1 MVWAMTAR
9 AVRRS
14 VDRDMERAHIDGI
27 DLEYEVRAG
36 GEPVVLIH
44 AGVCADFF
52 APLVDQPALARH
64 TLLRYHR
71 VGYAGSSRVSGPV
84 DFALQAAHCRTLM
97 QHVGIE
103 RAHVVGHSSSASMAL
118 QLALDHPE
126 AVQSLALLDPA
137 RPAAPSAAQREMIR
151 TVVEP
156 ALERYR
162 AGDRAGAID
171 SWMRGTCGPDYRA
184 VLDRALPG
192 AVDQAVADADTF
204 FGQELPAVMLWAFG
218 PEQAARITQPA
229 LLVLGEHSIAVFR
242 ERRDLLLGWLGNV
255 ETFQLPD
262 ATHLLH
268 VQNPARHGR
277 GAGGLLRTP
286 SARHRSDGARGLTH
300 AAVRR
305 RVAHP

>member
-1 MVWAMTAR
+1 
-9 AVRRS
+9 
-14 VDRDMERAHIDGI
+14 MERAHIDGI

-84 DFALQAAHCRTLM
+84 DFALQAAHCRALM
-97 QHVGIE
+97 HHVGIK

-151 TVVEP
+151 TVVDP

-229 LLVLGEHSIAVFR
+229 LLVLGEHSIAGLPRAPRPPARLAR
-242 ERRDLLLGWLGNV
+242 ERRDLPASGR
-255 ETFQLPD
+255 D
-262 ATHLLH
+262 A
-268 VQNPARHGR
+268 PAARAEPGRHGR

-286 SARHRSDGARGLTH
+286 SAHHRSDDARGVSD